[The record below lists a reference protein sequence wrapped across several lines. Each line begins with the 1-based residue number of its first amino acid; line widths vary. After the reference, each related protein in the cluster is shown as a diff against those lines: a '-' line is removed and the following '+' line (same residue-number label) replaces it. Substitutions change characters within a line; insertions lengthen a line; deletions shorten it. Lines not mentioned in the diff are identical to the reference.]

1 MPTTWGRGFC
11 VDCAADYSDTV
22 LGSLSVDVVRH
33 SGALVVTGLVDDRG
47 ERFYSCRQ
55 FYGYGEDEARRM
67 FCQSVFD
74 RGYRIVTD

>member
-1 MPTTWGRGFC
+1 MTTTWGLSFC
-11 VDCAADYSDTV
+11 TSYATDTDV
-22 LGSLSVDVVRH
+22 LASLSVDVVRH

-47 ERFYSCRQ
+47 QRFYDSRM
-55 FYGYGEDEARRM
+55 FYGYDEDEARRE